1 MIILIK
7 STAEHG
13 SRGFLLSIGTRNCV
27 SIWIVIVLVG
37 TFTPVGQAYEAPD
50 YGSLL
55 GHLDAERAWSI
66 VDELAGSTYA
76 GRRSG
81 TQGADLASEYI
92 ANYFSSIGLKPAG
105 SGGTYRTKL
114 TIPLW
119 ELAQIPSIALVDE
132 SDKVL
137 QSFEYRKGFNVL
149 PGSGEGEYSAEV
161 IFGGYGITAKDLGYD
176 DYAGISARGK
186 IVLVIVGTPP
196 SDKLKEGNYG
206 LSYAKADN
214 ALNHGAVGLILVDSP
229 AAPTAK
235 YAQRARC
242 NCCWMIYRKLT
253 ILGGSIQFADTLLKD
268 SGLTL
273 STIQKT
279 IDRDIKPQS
288 LALGK
293 RLHVSA
299 SVSFKERADTYNVL
313 GLIPGSDPAASKKA
327 VIVGAHYDHW
337 GKDVDG
343 NLFPGADDNAS
354 GVAVM
359 MEIGRLLSTWAKP
372 KWSVLLAAW
381 TGEEEG
387 LYGSYD
393 YVDRPYVPL
402 VSTIAYLNL
411 DMVGYG
417 EELVGEVSEAHQ
429 ALRTVMI
436 ESAAELDIPVHVEG
450 YSGGSDSVPFEKK
463 GVPNLMFIYWPDD
476 VYEFYHTPADT
487 ASHVSKGDLLEASR
501 LTALIA
507 LKLSKATVT
516 AVSATVSTTHL
527 GTEMETSAQPQ
538 PTTAVF
544 RKELMVVLGAVLVVI
559 VVAAAFHYGRSRKL
573 NRTLSSSHYECS
585 LHSSLDQGVGW
596 P

>member
-1 MIILIK
+1 M
-7 STAEHG
+7 
-13 SRGFLLSIGTRNCV
+13 
-27 SIWIVIVLVG
+27 VIVLAG
-37 TFTPVGQAYEAPD
+37 AFFTPVTQAYEAPD
-50 YGSLL
+50 YASLL
-55 GHLDAERAWSI
+55 QHLDAQRAWSI
-66 VDELAGSTYA
+66 VDELAGDTYA

-81 TQGADLASEYI
+81 TRGADLASEYI

-105 SGGTYRTKL
+105 SSGTYRTKL

-132 SDKVL
+132 SDDIL
-137 QSFEYRKGFNVL
+137 QSFEYRRDFNVL

-161 IFGGYGITAKDLGYD
+161 IFGGYGISAKDLGYD

-206 LSYAKADN
+206 LSYTKADN

-235 YAQRARC
+235 YVQRARC
-242 NCCWMIYRKLT
+242 TCCWTIYRKLM

-273 STIQKT
+273 TAIQQR
-279 IDRDIKPQS
+279 IDRDIKPRS

-299 SVSFKERADTYNVL
+299 NVSFKERADTYNVL

-327 VIVGAHYDHW
+327 VIIGAHYDHW

-343 NLFPGADDNAS
+343 NIFPGADDNAS

-359 MEIGRLLSTWAKP
+359 MEIARLLSTGARP
-372 KWSVLLAAW
+372 KWSVLFAAW

-393 YVDRPYVPL
+393 YVDRPYFPL
-402 VSTIAYLNL
+402 ASTIAYLNL

-417 EELVGEVSEAHQ
+417 EELLGEVSEAHQ
-429 ALRTVMI
+429 TLRTVMI
-436 ESAAELDIPVHVEG
+436 ESAAELDITVRVQGH
-450 YSGGSDSVPFEKK
+450 SGGSDIVPFEKK
-463 GVPNLMFIYWPDD
+463 GVPNLMFIYWPND

-487 ASHVSKGDLLEASR
+487 ASHASKSDLLETSR
-501 LTALIA
+501 LTALIV
-507 LKLSKATVT
+507 LKLSEATLT
-516 AVSATVSTTHL
+516 AMSATVSTTTALVSLTSASVMTRVSEPTTKLQTTIHP
-527 GTEMETSAQPQ
+527 GTEIETSEQAQPI
-538 PTTAVF
+538 TAVLGI
-544 RKELMVVLGAVLVVI
+544 EVTVVLGAVLAITVLA
-559 VVAAAFHYGRSRKL
+559 VALHYGRRRK
-573 NRTLSSSHYECS
+573 
-585 LHSSLDQGVGW
+585 
-596 P
+596 